1 MAYSNSEEYA
11 GEWMITIM
19 ENLLRTSSIPQEEVE
34 EVERYMFDTTLTVEK
49 ANEIMDYLKANQ
61 TRGKTLDVDFDER
74 MRRV

>member
-34 EVERYMFDTTLTVEK
+34 EVERYMFDLSL
-49 ANEIMDYLKANQ
+49 IHI
-61 TRGKTLDVDFDER
+61 
-74 MRRV
+74 

>member
-74 MRRV
+74 MKRV

>member
-11 GEWMITIM
+11 SEWMITIM
-19 ENLLRTSSIPQEEVE
+19 ENLLRISSLPQEEVE

-74 MRRV
+74 MKRV